1 MEVLSENNTE
11 NKYVVFRLENEFYGI
26 NINTVKSIEKI
37 QGITRIPNSPDYVKG
52 VINLRGEVVP
62 VLDLRVRFGLASKE
76 YDSSS
81 RIIILLINDLIIGV
95 IVDSSSEVIQ
105 LTQEEIDK
113 PPTVS
118 NDNTEDFI
126 MGLGKK
132 DSRLVILL
140 DLLKV
145 LGSNEVQV
153 GLEV

>member
-1 MEVLSENNTE
+1 MTTASVSSIE

-26 NINTVKSIEKI
+26 NISNVKSIEKI
-37 QGITRIPNSPDYVKG
+37 QGITRVPNSPDYVKG

-62 VLDLRVRFGLASKE
+62 VIDLRIRFGLETKE

-81 RIIILLINDLIIGV
+81 RIIIILIRDIIIGLV
-95 IVDSSSEVIQ
+95 VDSSSEVIQ

-118 NDNTEDFI
+118 NDATEDFV

-132 DSRLVILL
+132 DNRLVILL

-145 LGSNEVQV
+145 LGTSEDQE